1 MAPIKALC
9 SQRFDDWKEKFGP
22 IGLNCKELTGD
33 TLMDDLF
40 EIQHAHII
48 MTTPVGVIYTLLF
61 PWFIR
66 KYLFLFIKKKV
77 KKKYKVEGQIYLHYK
92 NKQKIIVFWVYKGYL
107 QINKQKTTN
116 KIGKIDK
123 R

>member
-61 PWFIR
+61 PWFNR
-66 KYLFLFIKKKV
+66 KYLFLFIKKKH
-77 KKKYKVEGQIYLHYK
+77 KRKIQSEGQIYLHYK
-92 NKQKIIVFWVYKGYL
+92 NKHKIIVFWVYKGYL
-107 QINKQKTTN
+107 
-116 KIGKIDK
+116 
-123 R
+123 

>member
-33 TLMDDLF
+33 TVMDDLF

-48 MTTPVGVIYTLLF
+48 MTTPVGVIYILLIF
-61 PWFIR
+61 GVIR
-66 KYLFLFIKKKV
+66 KYLFLFT
-77 KKKYKVEGQIYLHYK
+77 K
-92 NKQKIIVFWVYKGYL
+92 NKS
-107 QINKQKTTN
+107 
-116 KIGKIDK
+116 
-123 R
+123 

>member
-33 TLMDDLF
+33 TVMDDLF

-66 KYLFLFIKKKV
+66 KYVSLYQGKKLKENT
-77 KKKYKVEGQIYLHYK
+77 K
-92 NKQKIIVFWVYKGYL
+92 
-107 QINKQKTTN
+107 
-116 KIGKIDK
+116 
-123 R
+123 

>member
-33 TLMDDLF
+33 TVMDDLF

-66 KYLFLFIKKKV
+66 KHLFLFTKKKS
-77 KKKYKVEGQIYLHYK
+77 
-92 NKQKIIVFWVYKGYL
+92 
-107 QINKQKTTN
+107 
-116 KIGKIDK
+116 
-123 R
+123 

>member
-33 TLMDDLF
+33 TVMDDLF

-48 MTTPVGVIYTLLF
+48 MTTPVCVIYTLLF
-61 PWFIR
+61 PWYIR
-66 KYLFLFIKKKV
+66 KYMFLFTKKKV
-77 KKKYKVEGQIYLHYK
+77 KRNTKWK
-92 NKQKIIVFWVYKGYL
+92 NIFAI
-107 QINKQKTTN
+107 
-116 KIGKIDK
+116 
-123 R
+123 